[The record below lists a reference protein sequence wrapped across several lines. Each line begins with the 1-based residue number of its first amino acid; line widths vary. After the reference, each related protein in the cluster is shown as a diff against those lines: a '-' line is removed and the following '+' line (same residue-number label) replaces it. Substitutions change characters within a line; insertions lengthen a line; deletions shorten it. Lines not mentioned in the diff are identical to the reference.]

1 MAYDE
6 TKDTLL
12 PSSLPNLDTLMEQ
25 HWAQAENTGPQFL
38 QELIETLFENM
49 PIQLR
54 NTPHRSTS
62 FFLNGEPF
70 GLSKPFSASQ
80 HLRRIIVLVDSYFF
94 RSTSSVPPFHASPSQ
109 DVANPYQAWVVE
121 CLQLLEGT
129 VSKKC
134 KIIVQV
140 TETWKC
146 LTRVL
151 LYVGPRLRIMRDAGF
166 ELEVWDGERVVEWES
181 FV

>member
-80 HLRRIIVLVDSYFF
+80 HLRRIIVLVTL
-94 RSTSSVPPFHASPSQ
+94 TSSAPRAPSHHFT
-109 DVANPYQAWVVE
+109 
-121 CLQLLEGT
+121 LLRH
-129 VSKKC
+129 K
-134 KIIVQV
+134 
-140 TETWKC
+140 
-146 LTRVL
+146 
-151 LYVGPRLRIMRDAGF
+151 M
-166 ELEVWDGERVVEWES
+166 
-181 FV
+181 